1 LNFRRSL
8 VVKVN
13 LVHYLFSF
21 FFKHM
26 SSNIPIGS
34 KVDILRCVYVGG
46 IGRITRQMEYFFL
59 VKLMH
64 HHLEHYIGHEAHV
77 WKTNVRLR
85 TGNTRSVL
93 NSSRNRSKRT
103 TANVAAELW
112 EMRDHIDTLI
122 QMLDDLNL

>member
-34 KVDILRCVYVGG
+34 KVDIL
-46 IGRITRQMEYFFL
+46 
-59 VKLMH
+59 LMH

-112 EMRDHIDTLI
+112 EMRDHLDTLI
-122 QMLDDLNL
+122 QMLDNLNL